1 MPEELTGT
9 KIIQHKGSLKGQRS
23 NFDTYY
29 QTLHD
34 YFYVEAE
41 NINRTYYPGTELD
54 FLFLLDSTSLEL
66 ADILAGG
73 ISNYLTPSASSW
85 FNLEHPDKAV

>member
-1 MPEELTGT
+1 MATELNAE
-9 KIIQHKGSLKGQRS
+9 KIVKNKGHLKGQRS

-41 NINRTYYPGTELD
+41 NINRT
-54 FLFLLDSTSLEL
+54 
-66 ADILAGG
+66 
-73 ISNYLTPSASSW
+73 
-85 FNLEHPDKAV
+85 